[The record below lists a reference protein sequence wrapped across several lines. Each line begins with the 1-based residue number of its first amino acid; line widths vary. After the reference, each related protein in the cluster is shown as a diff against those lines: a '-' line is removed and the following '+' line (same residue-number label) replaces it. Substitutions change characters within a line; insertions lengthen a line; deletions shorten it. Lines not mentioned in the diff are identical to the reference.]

1 MICSIF
7 DVQNV
12 DILGLEIGG
21 DVYSLRQCCDNVAT
35 VARMVENLG
44 SYVVPAFSSNF
55 FYFLYFQCNAKYICK
70 TR

>member
-7 DVQNV
+7 NVQNV

-35 VARMVENLG
+35 VARMVENLN
-44 SYVVPAFSSNF
+44 SCVVPAFSSNF
-55 FYFLYFQCNAKYICK
+55 FLFNLFQCKASKI
-70 TR
+70 